1 MRFCFHCWKF
11 KEPVADL
18 LSQRS
23 DLLPIVLCWSDAK
36 YLMGTFLWGIVQSTV
51 TGGWSGSWEAA
62 YAIKVFLTTMTR
74 QPWAR
79 NIARLI
85 SITKHFS
92 KQNKYTG
99 NGGLVQARRGCQHA
113 LNKHLSGS
121 WSAIKCVES
130 TRWRRCRNPKVS
142 SPLRRADP
150 LSEFETK
157 ARRSRG
163 SQK

>member
-1 MRFCFHCWKF
+1 MGAFPFQMCSSGSVRQKTSIKTDTGSRSLQNIQKAFPRSMRFCFHCWKF

-23 DLLPIVLCWSDAK
+23 DLLPIVSCWSGAK
-36 YLMGTFLWGIVQSTV
+36 YLMGIFLCGIVQSTV

-74 QPWAR
+74 QPGAR
-79 NIARLI
+79 NIGRLI

-99 NGGLVQARRGCQHA
+99 NGGLFGPGEGVNT
-113 LNKHLSGS
+113 L
-121 WSAIKCVES
+121 
-130 TRWRRCRNPKVS
+130 
-142 SPLRRADP
+142 
-150 LSEFETK
+150 
-157 ARRSRG
+157 
-163 SQK
+163 